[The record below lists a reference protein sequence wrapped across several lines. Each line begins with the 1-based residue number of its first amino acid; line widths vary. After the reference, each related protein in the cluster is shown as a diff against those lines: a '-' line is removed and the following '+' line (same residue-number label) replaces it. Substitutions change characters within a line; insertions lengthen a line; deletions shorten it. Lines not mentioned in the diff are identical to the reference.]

1 MIKKLLKNS
10 CHGISLWEKLFLPWQ
25 KLFTDCTHQ
34 HFTTNAKKK
43 RGGGEEEPQ
52 ESSDVT
58 SL

>member
-43 RGGGEEEPQ
+43 RGGVRRSPRRA
-52 ESSDVT
+52 VM
-58 SL
+58 